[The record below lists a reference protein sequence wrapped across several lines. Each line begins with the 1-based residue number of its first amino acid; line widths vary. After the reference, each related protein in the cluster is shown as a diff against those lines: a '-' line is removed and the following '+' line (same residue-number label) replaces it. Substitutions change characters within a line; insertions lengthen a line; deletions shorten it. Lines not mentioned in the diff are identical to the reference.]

1 GRSGEKTGALSDD
14 IVKRKSKPSYGQV
27 EIDSTTEGENPF
39 LFYVERVS
47 KDPLRW
53 SDRQERTLS
62 D

>member
-1 GRSGEKTGALSDD
+1 M
-14 IVKRKSKPSYGQV
+14 

-53 SDRQERTLS
+53 SIGRYMEELDAIRLKNVKILKKNKKI
-62 D
+62 